1 MPNYCYTSPAGEL
14 FEKYY
19 KMGEAPSKIVL
30 DNGTVVERDFA
41 AEHSPRQAGGGW
53 PIECL
58 GSSVH
63 PSQAQ
68 ELRDHFQASGVPTEV
83 TREGRPVYRDKQH
96 RERALKCRGL
106 HDLNSFN

>member
-1 MPNYCYTSPAGEL
+1 MIYCYSTAAGEVIEES
-14 FEKYY
+14 FPF
-19 KMGEAPSKIVL
+19 GEAPSTITSECGVIY
-30 DNGTVVERDFA
+30 ERDFA
-41 AEHSPRQAGGGW
+41 AEHNPRRAGGGW

-68 ELRDHFQASGVPTEV
+68 ELRDHFKSHGVGIEV
-83 TREGRPVYRDKQH
+83 KDNGRPVYENSQQRK
-96 RERALKCRGL
+96 RALKCRGL